1 MDFVTQLITGH
12 KIPIGYW
19 LNAAM
24 NALKDRAG
32 AFFDW
37 VSDTLSGLIDH
48 TVSALAGLPP
58 LVFLQSRL
66 RPCPS
71 PSGDRGGSPPSPSSP
86 SSFILNQGYWS
97 DTVTTLV
104 ITFYATLASMAIG
117 VPIGIAAGHRTW
129 LAKALRPV
137 LDLMQTLPTFV
148 YLIPMLSLFGLGV
161 VPGIIAT
168 VIFAV
173 PAPVRMTQ
181 LGIASVPLALRE
193 AGEAFGATR
202 WQLLTR
208 VELPHAAPAIMEGL
222 TQSIMLALS
231 MSVIAT
237 MVGSGGLGVPVL
249 RSLNQVRPGDG
260 LRGRARDRLGRG
272 PARPD
277 LPASGESRGPAR

>member
-1 MDFVTQLITGH
+1 MDQLTQAIIGH
-12 KIPIGYW
+12 KIPIGFW

-24 NALKDRAG
+24 NGLKDGAG
-32 AFFDW
+32 ALFDA
-37 VSDTLSGLIDH
+37 VSDTLSFLIDRTAE
-48 TVSALAGLPP
+48 TVSAVPP
-58 LVFLQSRL
+58 LLFCLLVAALAYGL
-66 RPCPS
+66 RRS
-71 PSGDRGGSPPSPSSP
+71 WGIVAFAVIALV
-86 SSFILNQGYWS
+86 FILNQGYWK
-97 DTVTTLV
+97 DTIITLV

-117 VPIGIAAGHRTW
+117 VPIGIAAGHRGW
-129 LAKALRPV
+129 LAKALRPM

-173 PAPVRMTQ
+173 PAPIRMTQ
-181 LGIASVPLALRE
+181 LGISSVPLPLRE

-202 WQLLTR
+202 WQLLTK
-208 VELPHAAPAIMEGL
+208 VELPHALPAIMEGL

-249 RSLNQVRPGDG
+249 RSLNQVRPAMGFEAGIAIVLVAVLLD
-260 LRGRARDRLGRG
+260 RVFRRPAQTASQAR
-272 PARPD
+272 
-277 LPASGESRGPAR
+277 

>member
-1 MDFVTQLITGH
+1 MDALTQAITGH
-12 KIPIGYW
+12 KIPIGFW

-24 NALKDRAG
+24 NGVKDQAG
-32 AFFDW
+32 AVFDW
-37 VSDTLSGLIDH
+37 ISDTLSGLIDH
-48 TVSALAGLPP
+48 TVAGLAALPP
-58 LVFLQSRL
+58 LVFCVIVAGAAYAL
-66 RPCPS
+66 RRS
-71 PSGDRGGSPPSPSSP
+71 WQLALFAFAALV
-86 SSFILNQGYWS
+86 FILNQGYWAE
-97 DTVTTLV
+97 TVTTLV

-117 VPIGIAAGHRTW
+117 VPIGIAAGHRVW
-129 LAKALRPV
+129 LAKALRPI

-249 RSLNQVRPGDG
+249 RSLNQVRPAMGFEAG
-260 LRGRARDRLGRG
+260 LAIVLVAVLLDRMFRR
-272 PARPD
+272 PA
-277 LPASGESRGPAR
+277 PAGVSR